1 MTKRQSLRHS
11 LLELESRPPAS
22 WSETG
27 THSRPNLHGL
37 LRYPAMMVPRMQGD
51 IIDAILAS
59 TKRDSRVL
67 DPFVGS
73 GTVMTEALVRGLN
86 FTGID
91 INPLAALVCEAKAA
105 IDGGVDV
112 EGAAQTLLDSLRRD
126 ICEEIDVDFPGRAK
140 WFDEAS
146 ARKFSLLR
154 RSILSVEDVE
164 ARKVMWTV
172 FAETVRQCS
181 NSRTSTYKLH
191 IRKPDD
197 RVAADKVIAAFEANL
212 RQALTRVRDYRA
224 LLSKRTATRPSV
236 KILCED
242 ARHANLDWQA
252 TEHQVLVT
260 SPPYGD
266 NQTTI
271 PYGQFSYLAMRW
283 MPECDLPGVSA
294 KQLMTN
300 TNSLDSASL
309 GGTVRGAEDKET
321 AVRAISPHFDK
332 FMIEAETRG
341 TQRAVR
347 KVSSF
352 VGDFYDALSHLRL
365 SSCSTAHWVLTTGN
379 RTAAGMTV
387 PLDAICKDMAMHL
400 GGKPIADLRRQ
411 LPNKRMPS
419 RNSQGVM
426 ITAETTTVVEFA

>member
-1 MTKRQSLRHS
+1 MSLRKR
-11 LLELESRPPAS
+11 LLDMESCPPAS

-27 THSRPNLHGL
+27 VRSRPNLHGL

-51 IIDAILAS
+51 IIDAILAT
-59 TKRDSRVL
+59 TKRELRVL

-73 GTVMTEALVRGLN
+73 GTVMTEALVRDLK

-105 IDGGVDV
+105 VDGGVDV

-126 ICEEIDVDFPGRAK
+126 VCEEIDIDFPGRSK
-140 WFDEAS
+140 WFDDAS
-146 ARKFSLLR
+146 ASKFSLLR
-154 RSILSVEDVE
+154 RSILSVQNVE

-172 FAETVRQCS
+172 FTETVRQCS

-191 IRKPDD
+191 IRKLDD
-197 RVAADKVIAAFEANL
+197 RVAADRVITTFEANL
-212 RQALTRVRDYRA
+212 RQALVRVHDYRA
-224 LLSKRTATRPSV
+224 LLSKRTAARPSV

-242 ARHANLDWQA
+242 ARNANLDWQA
-252 TEHQVLVT
+252 KEHQVLVT

-283 MPECDLPGVSA
+283 MPECDLPGTSA

-300 TNSLDSASL
+300 TNSLDAASL
-309 GGTVRGAEDKET
+309 GGTVRGAEEKES

-332 FMIEAETRG
+332 FMVEANAIG
-341 TQRAVR
+341 KQRAVR

-352 VGDFYDALSHLRL
+352 VGDFYDALRHLRV
-365 SSCSTAHWVLTTGN
+365 SSLSTAHWVLTTGN

-387 PLDAICKDMAMHL
+387 PLDAICKDMTMHL

-411 LPNKRMPS
+411 LPCKRMPS
-419 RNSQGVM
+419 RNSQGAM